1 MTSMF
6 HDGMRVLQDEFDGR
20 RTADALE
27 ARRRHR
33 DFWPEEVALIGETP
47 FFFIATGH
55 GEAMDC
61 SYRGGM
67 PGFVR
72 VVGPHVLEWPEY
84 DGNSMYRTLGNLTLN
99 PRVGLLFMRFDGASL
114 RIRMT
119 GNARLLRDAATLA
132 RHHAARAVVR
142 FEADYVYPNCPRY
155 IPAMRLETASRF
167 NPAPGHTPPPPEW
180 KTRDYIRD
188 TLPRDDPHRAGE

>member
-1 MTSMF
+1 MF
-6 HDGMRVLQDEFDGR
+6 HDGMRALQEEFDGR

-33 DFWPEEVALIGETP
+33 DFWPEEVALITETP

-55 GEAMDC
+55 AQAMDC
-61 SYRGGM
+61 SYRGGA
-67 PGFVR
+67 PGFVQ
-72 VVGPHVLEWPEY
+72 VTGAHTLEWPEY
-84 DGNSMYRTLGNLTLN
+84 DGNSMYRTLGNLTQN
-99 PRVGLLFMRFDGASL
+99 PRVGLLFMRFDGVSL

-119 GNARLLRDAATLA
+119 GNAQLLRDAATLS

-155 IPAMRLETASRF
+155 IPAMSLAEQSRF
-167 NPAPGHTPPPPEW
+167 NPTPGHTPPPPEW
-180 KTRDYIRD
+180 KSRDYIRD
-188 TLPRDDPHRAGE
+188 TLPRDDPHRGME